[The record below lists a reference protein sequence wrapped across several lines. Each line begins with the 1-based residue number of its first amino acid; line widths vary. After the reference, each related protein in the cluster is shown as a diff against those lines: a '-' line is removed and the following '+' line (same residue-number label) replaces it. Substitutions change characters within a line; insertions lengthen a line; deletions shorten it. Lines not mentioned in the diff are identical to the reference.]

1 MIPPMQIEVAPSIL
15 AADHGRLRE
24 QVELV
29 RGAGARVIH
38 VDVMDGH
45 FVPPLALG
53 PGAVSAL
60 RDLDVHLDVHLM
72 VDRPERTQIA
82 AFAQAG
88 ADTITVHAEAT
99 PHVDYALSAIRDAG
113 CRAGLAVTPS
123 TPLDVFREVT
133 VDLALVMSVNPGW
146 GGQAFIPA
154 ALGKIARLRELLGPD
169 VPIEVDGGIDE
180 ATAGP
185 AAAAGATL
193 LVAGTA
199 IFGTDDPVAAFTRIA
214 ASAAALTA

>member
-1 MIPPMQIEVAPSIL
+1 MPPIQVAPSIL

-24 QVELV
+24 QVLEL
-29 RGAGARVIH
+29 REAGASVIH

-53 PGAVSAL
+53 PGVVSAL

-88 ADTITVHAEAT
+88 AHTISIHAEAT
-99 PHVDYALSAIRDAG
+99 PHVDYALAHIRDAG

-123 TPLDVFREVT
+123 TPLDIFGEVD

-154 ALGKIARLRELLGPD
+154 ALDKITRLRAMLGPD
-169 VPIEVDGGIDE
+169 VPIEVDGGVDE
-180 ATAGP
+180 QTAGP
-185 AAAAGATL
+185 VAAAGGTL

-199 IFGTDDPVAAFTRIA
+199 IFGAPDPAGAYARIL
-214 ASAAALTA
+214 AAAGG